1 VARAI
6 SRIIF
11 KNQGV
16 LLEFY
21 GRLLDFAE
29 RQGGLSVK
37 WWGFFLVRI
46 YFSMEIA
53 VDSVHHPWTVEMP
66 VHGGLAVAG

>member
-1 VARAI
+1 MEGCLI
-6 SRIIF
+6 SQ
-11 KNQGV
+11 KGT
-16 LLEFY
+16 
-21 GRLLDFAE
+21 GG
-29 RQGGLSVK
+29 GGLSVK

-53 VDSVHHPWTVEMP
+53 VDSVHHPWTAETP